1 MMSAPDYDSPWKDLL
16 DRYFEAFMEFFFAE
30 AYAQIDWTRGFEFL
44 DKELQKITADAAIG
58 RRAVD
63 KLVKVWL
70 KTGSELVV
78 LSHCEVQGNRELDFE
93 KRIYTYH
100 HRISDRFN
108 ESVATFVVLTDRH
121 RRWRPK
127 EYKYEALGTRLSL
140 RFSVAKILDYRN
152 RWDEL
157 AQNRNPFAIVV
168 MAHLRLIET
177 ARNVRKRLEWKL
189 ILTKMLYD
197 RGYSEREVVDLFR
210 FLDWMFFLPEDLQR
224 EYRNE
229 IEEFEEE
236 KRMPYVTSIERMGI
250 EKGRVEGRVEG
261 IVEGHLKANEDI
273 ALYFLQRQ
281 FGALSE
287 ETKNLIHSLSIERI
301 TQLSHEMFDF
311 KSPNDLEAWL
321 NNQYL
326 SLNE

>member
-1 MMSAPDYDSPWKDLL
+1 MASPDYDSPWKDLL
-16 DRYFEAFMEFFFAE
+16 DRYFEAFVEFFFAE
-30 AYAQIDWTRGFEFL
+30 AYVRIDWTRGFEFL

-70 KTGSELVV
+70 KSGEELVV
-78 LSHCEVQGNRELDFE
+78 LCHCEVQGDREPEFE
-93 KRIYTYH
+93 KRIYIYH
-100 HRISDRFN
+100 HRISDRFD
-108 ESVATFVVLTDRH
+108 ERVATFILLTDRH

-140 RFSVAKILDYRN
+140 KFSVAKILDYRN
-152 RWDEL
+152 RWHEL
-157 AQNRNPFAIVV
+157 ERNLNPFAIVV

-177 ARNVRKRLEWKL
+177 ARNVRQRLEWKL

-224 EYRNE
+224 QYREE
-229 IEEFEEE
+229 IERIEEE
-236 KRMPYVTSIERMGI
+236 KRMPYVTTIERMGV

-261 IVEGHLKANEDI
+261 LVEANEEI
-273 ALYFLQRQ
+273 VLYFLQRQ
-281 FGALSE
+281 FGLLNEKAA
-287 ETKNLIHSLSIERI
+287 TAIHNLPLDRI
-301 TQLSHEMFDF
+301 TKLSRVMFDF
-311 KSPNDLEAWL
+311 KSPD
-321 NNQYL
+321 
-326 SLNE
+326 

>member
-1 MMSAPDYDSPWKDLL
+1 MVMNVPDYDSPWKELL
-16 DRYFEAFMEFFFAE
+16 DRYFEAFIGFFFAE
-30 AYAQIDWTRGFEFL
+30 SHAQIDWTRGFEFL

-70 KTGSELVV
+70 KSGEQLVV
-78 LSHCEVQGNRELDFE
+78 LSHCEVQGQHEPDFE
-93 KRIYTYH
+93 KRIYVYH
-100 HRISDRFN
+100 HRISDRFD
-108 ESVATFVVLTDRH
+108 ERVATFILLTDRH
-121 RRWRPK
+121 RGWRPK
-127 EYKYEALGTRLSL
+127 EYRYEALGTRLSL
-140 RFSVAKILDYRN
+140 KFSVAKILDYRN
-152 RWDEL
+152 RWEEL
-157 AQNRNPFAIVV
+157 EQNRNPFAIVV

-177 ARNVRKRLEWKL
+177 ARNDRKRLEWKL

-197 RGYSEREVVDLFR
+197 RGYSEREVIDLFR

-224 EYRNE
+224 EYRIA

-250 EKGRVEGRVEG
+250 ERGRVEGVME
-261 IVEGHLKANEDI
+261 ANEDI
-273 ALYFLQRQ
+273 TLYFLQRQ
-281 FGALSE
+281 FGALNE

-311 KSPNDLEAWL
+311 KSYDDLETWL
-321 NNQYL
+321 NNQTL
-326 SLNE
+326 SLEA

>member
-1 MMSAPDYDSPWKDLL
+1 MNAPDYDTPWKDLL
-16 DRYFEAFMEFFFAE
+16 DRFFEAFMAFFFSE
-30 AYAQIDWTRGFEFL
+30 AHAQIDWMSGYEFL

-70 KTGSELVV
+70 KSGSEMVV
-78 LSHCEVQGNRELDFE
+78 LTHCEVQGNREPDFE

-100 HRISDRFN
+100 HRIRDRFD

-127 EYKYEALGTRLSL
+127 EYKHEALGTKLSL
-140 RFSVAKILDYRN
+140 RFSVAKVLDYGN
-152 RWDEL
+152 RWEEL
-157 AQNRNPFAIVV
+157 EQDRNPFSIVV
-168 MAHLRLIET
+168 MAHLRLLET
-177 ARNVRKRLEWKL
+177 GKNPQRRLKWKL

-197 RGYSEREVVDLFR
+197 RGYTEREVIDLFR

-224 EYRNE
+224 EYRIN

-236 KRMPYVTSIERMGI
+236 RKMPYVTTIERMGI

-261 IVEGHLKANEDI
+261 AMEANEDF
-273 ALYFLQRQ
+273 AFYFLQRQ
-281 FGALSE
+281 FGPLSD
-287 ETKNLIHSLSIERI
+287 ETKTMIHSLSLEHL
-301 TQLSHEMFDF
+301 TQLSRAMFDF
-311 KSPNDLEAWL
+311 KSLDDLTAWL
-321 NNQYL
+321 HSSATGVEVN
-326 SLNE
+326 